1 MRITLALTILCALV
15 ANGVTRSVPVAS
27 AAVLAF
33 QAAPGQSPSGD
44 TGMGQTETDLVKWA
58 FTQGGLMLVL
68 IVVLIS
74 YRRDFF
80 RKNEGQQAQ
89 IEGLREEK
97 LHLVNVIEKN
107 ANAMVTQAVATQ
119 ANTRA
124 TEMLAENVNILLDRR
139 MGPRA

>member
-1 MRITLALTILCALV
+1 
-15 ANGVTRSVPVAS
+15 
-27 AAVLAF
+27 
-33 QAAPGQSPSGD
+33 
-44 TGMGQTETDLVKWA
+44 MGQTETDLVKWA